1 MLYNLFQNNPR
12 EDVLLQ
18 HISIL
23 LNTINNTFQL
33 LHQQV
38 SVYRQ
43 DVKNHK
49 FLFYEPR
56 DDFETRLLIISVIQK
71 ELKVYHYYKEITLK
85 LLCKFFLFKR
95 SSEELRVYHYYKN
108 PFLNFLDKELKNINI
123 LMMSIFDSPP
133 ENENEQQITAHDFYY
148 NSHLVE
154 DNVSA
159 GLLSFLY
166 LLLMLL
172 GLFALFEHEYQLYY
186 VNTNNNTN
194 DSFLRHNT
202 NDSLI

>member
-1 MLYNLFQNNPR
+1 MLYNINLFQNNPR

-56 DDFETRLLIISVIQK
+56 DDFETRVLFISVIQK
-71 ELKVYHYYKEITLK
+71 ELKVYHY
-85 LLCKFFLFKR
+85 
-95 SSEELRVYHYYKN
+95 
-108 PFLNFLDKELKNINI
+108 
-123 LMMSIFDSPP
+123 
-133 ENENEQQITAHDFYY
+133 
-148 NSHLVE
+148 
-154 DNVSA
+154 
-159 GLLSFLY
+159 
-166 LLLMLL
+166 
-172 GLFALFEHEYQLYY
+172 
-186 VNTNNNTN
+186 
-194 DSFLRHNT
+194 
-202 NDSLI
+202 